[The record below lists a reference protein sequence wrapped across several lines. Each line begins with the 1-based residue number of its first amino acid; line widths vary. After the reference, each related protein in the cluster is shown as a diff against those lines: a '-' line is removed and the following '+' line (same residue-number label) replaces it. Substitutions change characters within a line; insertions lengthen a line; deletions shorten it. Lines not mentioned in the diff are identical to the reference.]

1 MNGNTNKTLPDVA
14 VQKLLSFDALC
25 IEMGSGLRLLNAYLH
40 ELSLVSS
47 GVPYAE
53 LGIGERRRASAAVSV
68 IMPDA
73 NGEYTVRSEDR
84 GLLSNPSLTKPQSIA
99 VLKLTGAMTTADDV
113 SSYGVGLLDSQL
125 RAAYA
130 NDNIGAVILDTNS
143 PGGEVAA
150 MQMLVGAVED
160 RNKPVLGFGRFA
172 ASAAYGTLAA
182 TDEIIAADKMA
193 EFGSVGA
200 VITLDKA
207 FLEFYAENFLTFYG
221 EDAPNKNAEWRA
233 AVSGNF
239 GPMQERANEATR
251 KFQQQVSKQR
261 PISGSE
267 AYQRATLS
275 GAMFDA
281 VEARRRGLV
290 DGIGT
295 MNYAVAR
302 AMAWMQKG
310 KSGRNRDGDKSK
322 EKQEKKAESIAA

>member
-1 MNGNTNKTLPDVA
+1 MQESMEGKTITKLPDAA
-14 VQKLLSFDALC
+14 VQKLLSYDALC
-25 IEMGSGLRLLNAYLH
+25 IEMGFGLRLLNSYLH
-40 ELSLVSS
+40 ELSLVAS

-53 LGIGERRRASAAVSV
+53 LGIGERRKASAAVT
-68 IMPDA
+68 IFMPDA
-73 NGEYTVRSEDR
+73 AGQFTTVSQDR
-84 GLLSNPSLTKPQSIA
+84 GLLSNSSLTRPQSVA
-99 VLKLTGAMTTADDV
+99 VLKLSGTMTTQDDI
-113 SSYGVGLLDSQL
+113 SSYGVGMLDSQL
-125 RAAYA
+125 REAYA
-130 NDNIGAVILDTNS
+130 NDNIGAVIIDTNS
-143 PGGEVAA
+143 PGGEVTA

-233 AVSGNF
+233 ALEGNF
-239 GPMQERANEATR
+239 IPIQEIANKATR
-251 KFQQQVSKQR
+251 DFQAQVSKQR
-261 PISGSE
+261 PISGGE
-267 AYQRATLS
+267 AYQRQTLS

-295 MNYAVAR
+295 MNYAISR
-302 AMAWMQKG
+302 AAAWMQKG
-310 KSGRNRDGDKSK
+310 KRGGNRDGDKSR
-322 EKQEKKAESIAA
+322 EKQEKKRN

>member
-1 MNGNTNKTLPDVA
+1 MDGKKQTHLPDTA

-25 IEMGSGLRLLNAYLH
+25 IEASCGLRLLNAYLH
-40 ELSLVSS
+40 ELSLVAS

-53 LGIGERRRASAAVSV
+53 LGIGERRKASAAVTIIS
-68 IMPDA
+68 PDA
-73 NGEYTVRSEDR
+73 NGQYTVQSQDR
-84 GLLSNPSLTKPQSIA
+84 GLLSNPGLTKPQSVA
-99 VLKLTGAMTTADDV
+99 VLKLSDVMTTKDGL
-113 SSYGVGLLDSQL
+113 SSYGVGMLDSQL
-125 RAAYA
+125 RAAYS
-130 NDNIGAVILDTNS
+130 NENIGAALIDTNS

-150 MQMLVGAVED
+150 MQMLVGAVQD

-182 TDEIIAADKMA
+182 TDEIIASDKMA
-193 EFGSVGA
+193 QFGSIGA

-221 EDAPNKNAEWRA
+221 EDAPDKNGPWRE
-233 AVSGNF
+233 AVKGNF
-239 GPMQERANEATR
+239 LPIQEEANKATR
-251 KFQQQVSKQR
+251 DFQQQVSKQR
-261 PISGSE
+261 PITGGE
-267 AYQRATLS
+267 AYQKATLS

-295 MNYAVAR
+295 MNYALDR

-310 KSGRNRDGDKSK
+310 KR
-322 EKQEKKAESIAA
+322 KKAA

>member
-1 MNGNTNKTLPDVA
+1 MNGDINKNLPDVA

-40 ELSLVSS
+40 ELSLVAS

-53 LGIGERRRASAAVSV
+53 LGIGERRRASVAVTV

-73 NGEYTVRSEDR
+73 NGEYTIKSEDR

-99 VLKLTGAMTTADDV
+99 VLKLSDVMTTKDGV
-113 SSYGVGLLDSQL
+113 SSYGVGMLDSQL

-130 NDNIGAVILDTNS
+130 NDNIGAVIMDTNS
-143 PGGEVAA
+143 PGGEVTA

-160 RNKPVLGFGRFA
+160 RNKPVIGFGRFV

-182 TDEIIAADKMA
+182 TDEIIASDKMA
-193 EFGSVGA
+193 QFGSVGA
-200 VITLDKA
+200 VITLDKS
-207 FLEFYAENFLTFYG
+207 FLEFYKENFLSFYG
-221 EDAPNKNAEWRA
+221 EDAPGKNAEWRA
-233 AVSGNF
+233 ALDGNF
-239 GPMQERANEATR
+239 GPIQEVANKAT
-251 KFQQQVSKQR
+251 KDFQGQVMKQR
-261 PISGSE
+261 AITGGE
-267 AYQRATLS
+267 AYQKTTLS

-295 MNYAVAR
+295 MNYAITR

-310 KSGRNRDGDKSK
+310 KK
-322 EKQEKKAESIAA
+322 KKAA